1 MNLILMTVGES
12 LDKAFYGFDIAIF
25 KFFAA
30 IQCTFLT
37 YVAKFFTAFGDEN
50 FIIPIAVIAIV
61 LLLFKKTRKYGVALV
76 SAIVI
81 GTLVT
86 NVIAKPAVLRIRPYN
101 TLQDVDFYWKAY
113 IGAGALSESDYSF
126 PSGHTTGVFE
136 ISMALA
142 LMFRKDGKK
151 KLSWIFPVIA
161 VCTMGSRVYLMVH
174 YPTDVIGGMLIGTF
188 AGVCGYFI
196 AKLYVRLAENVKLFK
211 QIDKIDLAK
220 VKFLGWTKGKA
231 GAAVITVAV
240 AAVFLAAFIPG
251 LSEGGDVQRCAYV
264 GEYTCYNEAKTDD
277 SKYPPIDGKE
287 YCKIHWKQLSG
298 EQQ

>member
-50 FIIPIAVIAIV
+50 FIIPIAVIALV

-113 IGAGALSESDYSF
+113 IGAGRAERKRLFF
-126 PSGHTTGVFE
+126 P
-136 ISMALA
+136 
-142 LMFRKDGKK
+142 
-151 KLSWIFPVIA
+151 
-161 VCTMGSRVYLMVH
+161 
-174 YPTDVIGGMLIGTF
+174 
-188 AGVCGYFI
+188 
-196 AKLYVRLAENVKLFK
+196 
-211 QIDKIDLAK
+211 
-220 VKFLGWTKGKA
+220 
-231 GAAVITVAV
+231 
-240 AAVFLAAFIPG
+240 
-251 LSEGGDVQRCAYV
+251 QR
-264 GEYTCYNEAKTDD
+264 
-277 SKYPPIDGKE
+277 SHHRRI
-287 YCKIHWKQLSG
+287 
-298 EQQ
+298 

>member
-50 FIIPIAVIAIV
+50 FIIPIAVIALV

-174 YPTDVIGGMLIGTF
+174 YPTDVIGGMLIARLRAF
-188 AGVCGYFI
+188 AAISSQSSIFVWRKMLSSLSKSIKSIWQRLNSLGGQK
-196 AKLYVRLAENVKLFK
+196 AKPAQRLLPLPWLLFS
-211 QIDKIDLAK
+211 LRR
-220 VKFLGWTKGKA
+220 LSP
-231 GAAVITVAV
+231 
-240 AAVFLAAFIPG
+240 AFP
-251 LSEGGDVQRCAYV
+251 EGGDVKRCAYS
-264 GEYTCYNEAKTDD
+264 GEYVCYNEAKTDD